1 MDIDC
6 LILRIIVYYGFYIE
20 VEELSAHCIKFRKR
34 EKYQKK
40 DVVLGLNLDN
50 NNFRY
55 LLIHLAN
62 NSNLP

>member
-6 LILRIIVYYGFYIE
+6 LILRIIVYYGLYIE
-20 VEELSAHCIKFRKR
+20 AEELSAHCIKFRKR
-34 EKYQKK
+34 KKYKK
-40 DVVLGLNLDN
+40 KVVLGLNLDN

-62 NSNLP
+62 IRNLP